1 MVFVSHENKFIF
13 IHIPKTGGQT
23 IKTTLKKNV
32 KNDFNHRECN
42 TLDYAILSNDCT
54 VKNKTTMFRSP
65 RHFTLNNIKNT
76 YPSNYYRFTFTRN
89 PYDRFYSTYNHF
101 KHRIYRFLYILIPIN
116 IVLLTLFIYSVLK
129 KKYLYM
135 TLLLLT
141 ILFINIYIGIYME
154 YFRWTTD
161 LIALDFNSFTKKNI
175 YELDNSLYGDLYKSQ
190 YEYIKDN
197 RIDYIG
203 RQENFKNDFN
213 ALLKHFNLDSTIHSN
228 NVRNPNDYNG
238 EYKYIHKYDK
248 ETIELI
254 NTRYNIDFK
263 KFNYE
268 KVTNELTNQ

>member
-1 MVFVSHENKFIF
+1 
-13 IHIPKTGGQT
+13 
-23 IKTTLKKNV
+23 
-32 KNDFNHRECN
+32 
-42 TLDYAILSNDCT
+42 
-54 VKNKTTMFRSP
+54 
-65 RHFTLNNIKNT
+65 
-76 YPSNYYRFTFTRN
+76 
-89 PYDRFYSTYNHF
+89 
-101 KHRIYRFLYILIPIN
+101 
-116 IVLLTLFIYSVLK
+116 
-129 KKYLYM
+129 
-135 TLLLLT
+135 
-141 ILFINIYIGIYME
+141 ME

-213 ALLKHFNLDSTIHSN
+213 ALLKHFNLDSTIHTN

-238 EYKYIHKYDK
+238 EYKYIHKYNK